1 MKKWLY
7 RALLFFCL
15 TALCLAIWFAGP
27 LIGYGDIRPLGAV
40 WIRLLLIFLIV
51 FSVGLYYGIS
61 YWRRRK
67 AAAALE
73 DALTEVEEVDEGD
86 APVLS
91 ERMTEALTVLKESSG
106 STAYLYD
113 LPWYMIIGPPGAG
126 KTTALVNSGL
136 KFPLADRDGATPVSG
151 VGGTRYC
158 DWWFTEDAVLIDT
171 AGRYT
176 TQDSEIE
183 SDKKSWLSFLA
194 LLKTHRARQ
203 PINGVIVA
211 ISIEDVLKLEPAELV
226 EHSTAIRK
234 RLLEIH
240 SELKIDFPVYVIF
253 TKADLISG
261 FTEYFG
267 NFTESRRRKVWGATF
282 QTEDRKVNMIG
293 QVPSEF
299 DALVVRLTEELTDRL
314 HEEPDGV
321 SRIAIFGFPTQFA
334 MLKDKVSDFLN
345 KIFEKNRYQVNA
357 NLRGFYF
364 TSGTQEGTPI
374 DQVLGA
380 MDRGFGGG
388 GEGRH
393 LSGTGRSYFL
403 HDLLKSVIFGESGWV
418 SSDPKAVRRAAVMR
432 YGAYGVLGCLAVF
445 LAGMWGWSFYN
456 NKRLVDSTATAV
468 ASYRVNAAEE
478 LASTTVSDHD
488 LLKVVGLLSQL
499 RNMPVG
505 YEVRDQDPTMP
516 ERFGLSQR
524 ERLNS
529 ASETTYRKALERMFR
544 SRLIL
549 RLEKQIEFFVN
560 NNDPLA
566 NYEALKVYL
575 MLGGKA
581 PKVDEELILAWMKQ
595 DWRENL
601 YPGPDQRPGRNE
613 METHLKA
620 MLELDDGKQPV
631 FELNG
636 PLVESAQRSI
646 ARMNIAD
653 QAYALIQSATHSA
666 VIEDFVLAA
675 RAGPDAALALETVDG
690 SELSQ
695 LRVPMLYTYSGFHD
709 FFLDQLGDVAAKL
722 DAEQWVMG
730 EFSEQEAISQQFQRL
745 GPQLL
750 DRYGKDFEEKWL
762 AMLNNVKFKPVSG
775 DKPHYQ
781 TLNVISSPTSPFK
794 LLLEAVARETQL
806 TKDRE
811 VEGETPGVVG
821 GEVGGSAQSELAK
834 ELVRRT
840 QQRATGL
847 KRIGIDI
854 ALRRSKS
861 QLRAGG
867 VGGGPAPRIPGA
879 NIEAKFARYH
889 SFVEGDPGSRPVD
902 AVVANFNEIYKS
914 LVLASAASNQAELAN
929 ANLQLQIANLKASS
943 SRLPKTATRMVTA
956 AVDDLEGD
964 AANSSIAQMNQMLA
978 SSVTRDCQRVV
989 SNRYPFNRGSGR
1001 DVPMADF
1008 ARLFAPNGVFD
1019 RFFSQN
1025 LAPLADMAD
1034 RTWRWKDDSRM
1045 GRGLSKAALR
1055 NFQRASEIRDAFF
1068 PSGGSQPGIGLTVSQ
1083 YALHGEVESALLSV
1097 NGQVMQTQQVGNSPI
1112 NIDWPGSTQSGSVSV
1127 SLSPEIPGRSST
1139 ITINGPWS
1147 LMRLIDAGKP
1157 QRKGDVLRV
1166 RYPIGGRYVSYN
1178 IQVASVSNPFFLRAL
1193 SDFKCPT
1200 GL

>member
-1 MKKWLY
+1 MKVWIY
-7 RALLFFCL
+7 RGILFFCL
-15 TALCLAIWFAGP
+15 IVLCIAIWFAGP
-27 LIGYGDIRPLGAV
+27 LIGYGDIRPLGSV
-40 WIRLLLIFLIV
+40 WVRLLIIFLIALT
-51 FSVGLYYGIS
+51 VGLYYGIS
-61 YWRRRK
+61 YWRRRR

-91 ERMTEALTVLKESSG
+91 ERMSDALSVLKESSG
-106 STAYLYD
+106 SAAYLYD

-136 KFPLADRDGATPVSG
+136 KFPLADKDGATPVAG

-176 TQDSEIE
+176 TQDSESE
-183 SDKKSWLSFLA
+183 SDKKSWVSFLS
-194 LLKTHRARQ
+194 LLKNHRTRQ

-211 ISIEDVLKLEPAELV
+211 VSIEDLLKLDAAELND
-226 EHSTAIRK
+226 HSTAIRK
-234 RLLEIH
+234 RLLEVH
-240 SELKIDFPVYVIF
+240 NELKIDFPVYVVF

-261 FTEYFG
+261 FSEYFG

-293 QVPSEF
+293 QVPAEF

-334 MLKDKVSDFLN
+334 MMKDRVSEFLN

-388 GEGRH
+388 EGRH
-393 LSGTGRSYFL
+393 LSGSGRSYFL

-418 SSDPKAVRRAAVMR
+418 SSDPKAVRRAAILR
-432 YGAYGVLGCLAVF
+432 YGAYGVLGSMAIV
-445 LAGMWGWSFYN
+445 LAGMWGWSFFN
-456 NKRLVDSTATAV
+456 NKRLVDSTSTAV

-478 LASTTVSDHD
+478 LSATTVSDHD
-488 LLKVVGLLSQL
+488 LLKVVGLLTQL
-499 RNMPVG
+499 RDMPVG
-505 YEVRDQDPTMP
+505 YEVRDQDTPMS

-524 ERLNS
+524 DRLNS

-581 PKVDEELILAWMKQ
+581 PKIDEELILAWMKQ
-595 DWRENL
+595 DWQQNL
-601 YPGPDQRPGRNE
+601 YPGPDQRPARAE

-620 MLELDDGKQPV
+620 MLELDNGKQPV

-666 VIEDFVLAA
+666 ALEDFVLAA

-690 SELSQ
+690 SELSE
-695 LRVPMLYTYSGFHD
+695 LRVSMLYTYSGFHD

-722 DAEQWVMG
+722 EAEQWVMG

-750 DRYGKDFEEKWL
+750 DRYGKDFEEKWT
-762 AMLNNVKFKPVSG
+762 AMLSNVKFKPVSG
-775 DKPHYQ
+775 DKPQYQ
-781 TLNVISSPTSPFK
+781 TLNVISSPTSPIK
-794 LLLEAVARETQL
+794 LLFEAVARETEL

-811 VEGETPGVVG
+811 EEELNLAG
-821 GEVGGSAQSELAK
+821 GAGAGSVQSDVTKALIQ
-834 ELVRRT
+834 RT
-840 QQRATGL
+840 AQRATGL

-861 QLRAGG
+861 QLRPGG
-867 VGGGPAPRIPGA
+867 ASGPAPRIPGA

-902 AVVANFNEIYKS
+902 SVIANFNEVYKS
-914 LVLASAASNQAELAN
+914 LVLAAASSTQAEMAT
-929 ANLQLQIANLKASS
+929 ANLQLQIANLKTSV
-943 SRLPKTATRMVTA
+943 SRLPKEPARMVSA
-956 AVDDLEGD
+956 AIDDLEGD
-964 AANSSIAQMNQMLA
+964 AANSSIAQLNQMLA

-989 SNRYPFNRGSGR
+989 SNRYPFNRRSGR

-1008 ARLFAPNGVFD
+1008 SRLFAPNGVFD

-1025 LAPLADMAD
+1025 LAQLADLSD
-1034 RTWRWKDDSRM
+1034 RTWRWNEDSRM
-1045 GRGLSKAALR
+1045 GRDLSKSALR
-1055 NFQRASEIRDAFF
+1055 NFQRAAEIRDAFF
-1068 PSGGSQPGIGLTVSQ
+1068 PSGGSQPGIGLTISQ

-1112 NIDWPGSTQSGSVSV
+1112 NVDWPGSTQSGSVSIN
-1127 SLSPEIPGRSST
+1127 LSPEIPGRSSS

-1147 LMRLIDAGKP
+1147 LMRLVDAGKP

-1178 IQVASVSNPFFLRAL
+1178 VQVASVSNPFFMRAL